1 MTDRLTK
8 SQISL
13 FKEVFSLFDKN
24 GNGSIMKEE
33 LDSVL
38 KSLGIIST
46 KQELDDFINDVD
58 EDGNGIIELDEF
70 LNMMRKRMT
79 AEKKKNITRELFNKI
94 DRNGNGVIGHQEI
107 YDTMLNLGEKLTHDE
122 VTEMFQEA
130 DINQDGKIDYEDF
143 VKLVN
148 KIKKLEKKS
157 TFYNVNSEIKSK
169 SNKTNKSNKTTSDK
183 STGSK
188 ERRDPVSN
196 MKIPK
201 VKDEVKNPNTCQI

>member
-107 YDTMLNLGEKLTHDE
+107 YDTMLNLGEKLTNDE

-148 KIKKLEKKS
+148 KIKRMEKKS

-169 SNKTNKSNKTTSDK
+169 SDKTKQSNKTTPEK
-183 STGSK
+183 PAGIK
-188 ERRDPVSN
+188 ERNDPVSN

-201 VKDEVKNPNTCQI
+201 VKKEVKNPNTCQI